1 MLPIL
6 LQNVITMFVSL
17 LDNIMVGQVGTE
29 QMSGV
34 AIANQIL
41 FIFNLCIFG
50 GISGVG
56 IFSAQYYGKQD
67 HDGIRY
73 TVRAKLFVAVTA
85 TILFAVV
92 FLTAGGMLVSS
103 FLHEGNEGL
112 DLVLTYQRGMSYL
125 HLMMLQMLPF
135 AVSQVFAS
143 TLREC
148 NEAMFPMKAS
158 IAATL
163 INLSRAGIFTMCF
176 AICEMV
182 VIISGGIDVSFPAIG
197 CVAMYVPMYLYNNN
211 MGVDSAWFFFGV
223 AILIGLIF
231 GILNGVLVSFLNLPP
246 LIATL
251 ATSSVASGG
260 LIMMLGTREF
270 TTLPPS
276 LDRLYA
282 INLLTYTD
290 PGTGFKYPLTILIL
304 VPVILCIVVAFVMK
318 YTMLGRGLYAIG
330 GDKNAAR
337 VAGFNVRKLQF
348 TAYIF
353 CSVMASATAMMYTTL
368 MHSSTT
374 TALMGE
380 EMIIIAACVVGGCRL
395 TGGHGG
401 VGGTILGVLLI
412 TLVRNNLNMLG
423 VPTSW
428 QTFAVGL
435 VLLLGAVLSS
445 IQAKRI
451 RKLGKI

>member
-1 MLPIL
+1 M
-6 LQNVITMFVSL
+6 NNERRVSL
-17 LDNIMVGQVGTE
+17 ALTSTPM
-29 QMSGV
+29 
-34 AIANQIL
+34 IL
-41 FIFNLCIFG
+41 IY
-50 GISGVG
+50 VM
-56 IFSAQYYGKQD
+56 
-67 HDGIRY
+67 
-73 TVRAKLFVAVTA
+73 
-85 TILFAVV
+85 VV
-92 FLTAGGMLVSS
+92 FCVIAAIRQPA
-103 FLHEGNEGL
+103 FL
-112 DLVLTYQRGMSYL
+112 S
-125 HLMMLQMLPF
+125 P
-135 AVSQVFAS
+135 
-143 TLREC
+143 
-148 NEAMFPMKAS
+148 
-158 IAATL
+158 ATL
-163 INLSRAGIFTMCF
+163 INLCRAGIFTMCF

-197 CVAMYVPMYLYNNN
+197 CVAMYVPMYMYNNG
-211 MGVDSAWFFFGV
+211 MGVDSVFFFFGV
-223 AILIGLIF
+223 AILIGLAF
-231 GILNGVLVSFLNLPP
+231 GILNGVLVAILKLPP

-260 LIMMLGTREF
+260 LIMLLGTREF

-276 LDRLYA
+276 LDWLYS

-290 PGTGFKYPLTILIL
+290 PATGFKYPLTILFL
-304 VPVILCIVVAFVMK
+304 VPVILCIVVALVLR

-337 VAGFNVRKLQF
+337 VAGFNVKKLQF
-348 TAYIF
+348 IAYIF
-353 CSVMASATAMMYTTL
+353 CSVMASATAMIYTTL

-395 TGGHGG
+395 TGGHGS

-412 TLVRNNLNMLG
+412 TLVQNNLNMLG

-428 QTFAVGL
+428 QIFAVGL

-451 RKLGKI
+451 EKLGKI

>member
-1 MLPIL
+1 M
-6 LQNVITMFVSL
+6 NNERRVSL
-17 LDNIMVGQVGTE
+17 ALTSTPM
-29 QMSGV
+29 
-34 AIANQIL
+34 IL
-41 FIFNLCIFG
+41 IY
-50 GISGVG
+50 VM
-56 IFSAQYYGKQD
+56 
-67 HDGIRY
+67 
-73 TVRAKLFVAVTA
+73 
-85 TILFAVV
+85 VV
-92 FLTAGGMLVSS
+92 FCVIAAIRQPA
-103 FLHEGNEGL
+103 FL
-112 DLVLTYQRGMSYL
+112 S
-125 HLMMLQMLPF
+125 P
-135 AVSQVFAS
+135 
-143 TLREC
+143 
-148 NEAMFPMKAS
+148 
-158 IAATL
+158 ATL
-163 INLSRAGIFTMCF
+163 INLCRAGIFTMCF

-197 CVAMYVPMYLYNNN
+197 CVAMYVPMYMYNNG
-211 MGVDSAWFFFGV
+211 MGVDSVFFFFGV
-223 AILIGLIF
+223 AILIGLAF
-231 GILNGVLVSFLNLPP
+231 GILNGVLVAILKLPP

-260 LIMMLGTREF
+260 LIMLLGTREF

-276 LDRLYA
+276 LDWLYS

-290 PGTGFKYPLTILIL
+290 PATGFKYPLTILFL
-304 VPVILCIVVAFVMK
+304 VPVILCIVVALVLR

-337 VAGFNVRKLQF
+337 VAGFNVKKLQF

-353 CSVMASATAMMYTTL
+353 CSVMASATAMIYTTL

-395 TGGHGG
+395 TGGHGS

-423 VPTSW
+423 IPTSW
-428 QTFAVGL
+428 QIFAVGL

-451 RKLGKI
+451 EKLGKI

>member
-1 MLPIL
+1 MIL
-6 LQNVITMFVSL
+6 IYVM
-17 LDNIMVGQVGTE
+17 
-29 QMSGV
+29 
-34 AIANQIL
+34 
-41 FIFNLCIFG
+41 
-50 GISGVG
+50 
-56 IFSAQYYGKQD
+56 
-67 HDGIRY
+67 
-73 TVRAKLFVAVTA
+73 
-85 TILFAVV
+85 VV
-92 FLTAGGMLVSS
+92 FCVIAAIRQPA
-103 FLHEGNEGL
+103 FL
-112 DLVLTYQRGMSYL
+112 S
-125 HLMMLQMLPF
+125 P
-135 AVSQVFAS
+135 
-143 TLREC
+143 
-148 NEAMFPMKAS
+148 
-158 IAATL
+158 ATL
-163 INLSRAGIFTMCF
+163 INLCRAGIFTMCF

-197 CVAMYVPMYLYNNN
+197 CVAMYVPMYMYNNG
-211 MGVDSAWFFFGV
+211 MGVDSVFFFFGV
-223 AILIGLIF
+223 AILIGLAF
-231 GILNGVLVSFLNLPP
+231 GILNGVLVAILKLPP

-260 LIMMLGTREF
+260 LIMLLGTREF

-276 LDRLYA
+276 LDWLYS

-290 PGTGFKYPLTILIL
+290 PATGFKYPLTILFL
-304 VPVILCIVVAFVMK
+304 VPVILCIVVALVLR

-337 VAGFNVRKLQF
+337 VAGFNVKKLQF

-395 TGGHGG
+395 TGGHGS

-412 TLVRNNLNMLG
+412 TLVQNNLNMLG

-428 QTFAVGL
+428 QIFAVGL

-451 RKLGKI
+451 EKLGKI

>member
-1 MLPIL
+1 M
-6 LQNVITMFVSL
+6 NNERRVSL
-17 LDNIMVGQVGTE
+17 ALTSTPM
-29 QMSGV
+29 
-34 AIANQIL
+34 IL
-41 FIFNLCIFG
+41 IY
-50 GISGVG
+50 VM
-56 IFSAQYYGKQD
+56 
-67 HDGIRY
+67 
-73 TVRAKLFVAVTA
+73 
-85 TILFAVV
+85 VV
-92 FLTAGGMLVSS
+92 FCVIAAIRQPA
-103 FLHEGNEGL
+103 FLSL
-112 DLVLTYQRGMSYL
+112 
-125 HLMMLQMLPF
+125 
-135 AVSQVFAS
+135 
-143 TLREC
+143 
-148 NEAMFPMKAS
+148 
-158 IAATL
+158 ATL
-163 INLSRAGIFTMCF
+163 INLCRAGIFTMCF

-197 CVAMYVPMYLYNNN
+197 CVAMYVPMYMYNNG
-211 MGVDSAWFFFGV
+211 MGVDSVFFFFGV
-223 AILIGLIF
+223 AILIGLAF
-231 GILNGVLVSFLNLPP
+231 GILNGVLVAILKLPP

-260 LIMMLGTREF
+260 LIMLLGTREF

-276 LDRLYA
+276 LDWLYS

-290 PGTGFKYPLTILIL
+290 PATGFKYPLTILFL
-304 VPVILCIVVAFVMK
+304 VPVILCIVVALVLR

-337 VAGFNVRKLQF
+337 VAGFNVKKLQF

-353 CSVMASATAMMYTTL
+353 CSVMASATAMIYTTL

-395 TGGHGG
+395 TGGHGS

-412 TLVRNNLNMLG
+412 TLVQNNLNMLG

-428 QTFAVGL
+428 QIFAVGL

-451 RKLGKI
+451 EKLGKI

>member
-1 MLPIL
+1 M
-6 LQNVITMFVSL
+6 NNERRVSL
-17 LDNIMVGQVGTE
+17 ALTSTPM
-29 QMSGV
+29 
-34 AIANQIL
+34 IL
-41 FIFNLCIFG
+41 IY
-50 GISGVG
+50 VM
-56 IFSAQYYGKQD
+56 
-67 HDGIRY
+67 
-73 TVRAKLFVAVTA
+73 
-85 TILFAVV
+85 VV
-92 FLTAGGMLVSS
+92 FCVIAAIRQPA
-103 FLHEGNEGL
+103 FL
-112 DLVLTYQRGMSYL
+112 S
-125 HLMMLQMLPF
+125 P
-135 AVSQVFAS
+135 
-143 TLREC
+143 
-148 NEAMFPMKAS
+148 
-158 IAATL
+158 ATL
-163 INLSRAGIFTMCF
+163 INLCRAGIFTMCF

-197 CVAMYVPMYLYNNN
+197 CVAMYVPMYLYNNG
-211 MGVDSAWFFFGV
+211 MGVDSVFFFFGV
-223 AILIGLIF
+223 AILIGLAF
-231 GILNGVLVSFLNLPP
+231 GILNGVLVAILKLPP

-260 LIMMLGTREF
+260 LIMLLGTREF

-276 LDRLYA
+276 LDWLYS

-290 PGTGFKYPLTILIL
+290 PATGFKYPLTILFL
-304 VPVILCIVVAFVMK
+304 VPVILCIVVALVLR

-337 VAGFNVRKLQF
+337 VAGFNVKKLQF

-395 TGGHGG
+395 TGGHGS

-412 TLVRNNLNMLG
+412 TLVQNNLNMLG

-428 QTFAVGL
+428 QIFAVGL

-451 RKLGKI
+451 EKLGKI

>member
-1 MLPIL
+1 M
-6 LQNVITMFVSL
+6 NNERRVSL
-17 LDNIMVGQVGTE
+17 ALTSTPMILIYVMAVFCVIA
-29 QMSGV
+29 
-34 AIANQIL
+34 AIRQPA
-41 FIFNLCIFG
+41 
-50 GISGVG
+50 
-56 IFSAQYYGKQD
+56 
-67 HDGIRY
+67 
-73 TVRAKLFVAVTA
+73 
-85 TILFAVV
+85 
-92 FLTAGGMLVSS
+92 FLS
-103 FLHEGNEGL
+103 
-112 DLVLTYQRGMSYL
+112 
-125 HLMMLQMLPF
+125 P
-135 AVSQVFAS
+135 
-143 TLREC
+143 
-148 NEAMFPMKAS
+148 
-158 IAATL
+158 ATL
-163 INLSRAGIFTMCF
+163 INLCRAGIFTMCF

-197 CVAMYVPMYLYNNN
+197 CVAMYVPMYMYNNG
-211 MGVDSAWFFFGV
+211 MGVDSVFFFFGV
-223 AILIGLIF
+223 AILIGLAF
-231 GILNGVLVSFLNLPP
+231 GILNGVLVAILKLPP

-260 LIMMLGTREF
+260 LIMLLGTREF

-276 LDRLYA
+276 LDWLYS

-290 PGTGFKYPLTILIL
+290 PATGFKYPLTILFL
-304 VPVILCIVVAFVMK
+304 VPVILCIVVALVLR

-337 VAGFNVRKLQF
+337 VAGFNVKKLQF

-395 TGGHGG
+395 TGGHGS

-412 TLVRNNLNMLG
+412 TLVQNNLNMLG

-428 QTFAVGL
+428 QIFAVGL

-451 RKLGKI
+451 EKLGKI

>member
-1 MLPIL
+1 MNKQQKRSLALTSTPMIL
-6 LQNVITMFVSL
+6 IYVMAVFCVIA
-17 LDNIMVGQVGTE
+17 
-29 QMSGV
+29 
-34 AIANQIL
+34 AIRQPA
-41 FIFNLCIFG
+41 
-50 GISGVG
+50 
-56 IFSAQYYGKQD
+56 
-67 HDGIRY
+67 
-73 TVRAKLFVAVTA
+73 
-85 TILFAVV
+85 
-92 FLTAGGMLVSS
+92 FLS
-103 FLHEGNEGL
+103 
-112 DLVLTYQRGMSYL
+112 
-125 HLMMLQMLPF
+125 P
-135 AVSQVFAS
+135 
-143 TLREC
+143 
-148 NEAMFPMKAS
+148 
-158 IAATL
+158 ATL

-290 PGTGFKYPLTILIL
+290 PGTGFEYPLTILIL

-435 VLLLGAVLSS
+435 GLLLGAVLSS

>member
-1 MLPIL
+1 MNKNQKSRLALTSTPMIL
-6 LQNVITMFVSL
+6 IYVM
-17 LDNIMVGQVGTE
+17 
-29 QMSGV
+29 
-34 AIANQIL
+34 
-41 FIFNLCIFG
+41 
-50 GISGVG
+50 
-56 IFSAQYYGKQD
+56 
-67 HDGIRY
+67 
-73 TVRAKLFVAVTA
+73 
-85 TILFAVV
+85 VV
-92 FLTAGGMLVSS
+92 FCIIAAIRQPA
-103 FLHEGNEGL
+103 FL
-112 DLVLTYQRGMSYL
+112 S
-125 HLMMLQMLPF
+125 P
-135 AVSQVFAS
+135 
-143 TLREC
+143 
-148 NEAMFPMKAS
+148 
-158 IAATL
+158 ATL

-197 CVAMYVPMYLYNNN
+197 CVAMYVPMYMYNNG
-211 MGVDSAWFFFGV
+211 MGVDSVWFFFGI
-223 AILIGLIF
+223 AMLIGLVF
-231 GILNGVLVSFLNLPP
+231 GILNGVLVSFLKLPP

-251 ATSSVASGG
+251 STSSVASGG
-260 LIMMLGTREF
+260 LIMLLGTREF

-276 LDRLYA
+276 LDKLYS

-290 PGTGFKYPLTILIL
+290 PATGFKYPLTILFL

-337 VAGFNVRKLQF
+337 VAGFNVTMLQF

-353 CSVMASATAMMYTTL
+353 CSVMASATAMIYTTL

-451 RKLGKI
+451 KKLGKI

>member
-1 MLPIL
+1 M
-6 LQNVITMFVSL
+6 NNERRVSL
-17 LDNIMVGQVGTE
+17 ALTSTPM
-29 QMSGV
+29 
-34 AIANQIL
+34 IL
-41 FIFNLCIFG
+41 IY
-50 GISGVG
+50 VM
-56 IFSAQYYGKQD
+56 
-67 HDGIRY
+67 
-73 TVRAKLFVAVTA
+73 
-85 TILFAVV
+85 VV
-92 FLTAGGMLVSS
+92 FCVIAAIRQPA
-103 FLHEGNEGL
+103 FL
-112 DLVLTYQRGMSYL
+112 S
-125 HLMMLQMLPF
+125 P
-135 AVSQVFAS
+135 
-143 TLREC
+143 
-148 NEAMFPMKAS
+148 
-158 IAATL
+158 ATL
-163 INLSRAGIFTMCF
+163 INLCRAGIFTMCF

-197 CVAMYVPMYLYNNN
+197 CVAMYVPMYMYNNG
-211 MGVDSAWFFFGV
+211 MGVDSVFFFFGV
-223 AILIGLIF
+223 AILIGLAF
-231 GILNGVLVSFLNLPP
+231 GILNGVLVAILKLPP

-260 LIMMLGTREF
+260 LIMLLGTREF

-276 LDRLYA
+276 LDWLYS

-290 PGTGFKYPLTILIL
+290 PATGFKYPLTILFL
-304 VPVILCIVVAFVMK
+304 VPVILCIVVALVLR

-337 VAGFNVRKLQF
+337 VAGFNVKKLQF

-395 TGGHGG
+395 TGGHGS

-412 TLVRNNLNMLG
+412 TLVQNNLNMLG

-428 QTFAVGL
+428 QIFAVGL

-451 RKLGKI
+451 EKLGKI